1 MAHYQERDLQGA
13 LLTYALIMSG
23 AAGLGL
29 VAWLLISVA
38 QMAQEYAAAVGA
50 GGVSIALGLRRKGK

>member
-1 MAHYQERDLQGA
+1 MARHDMDLQTA
-13 LLTYALIMSG
+13 MTVYLLVISS

-29 VAWLLISVA
+29 VAWLLLTVA

-50 GGVSIALGLRRKGK
+50 SGISIAFGLRRKG